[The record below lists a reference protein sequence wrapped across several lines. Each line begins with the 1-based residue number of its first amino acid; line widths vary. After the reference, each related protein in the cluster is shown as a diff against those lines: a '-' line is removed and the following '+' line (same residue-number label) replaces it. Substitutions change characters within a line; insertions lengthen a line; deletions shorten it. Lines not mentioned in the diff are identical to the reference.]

1 MPLWTGGM
9 HPDHVSR
16 RKADPL
22 PSLAARVQLGDRGAL
37 EKLLRALEP
46 PLLAHVNTI
55 VNDRDLADD
64 VLQEV
69 LLKISR
75 GLGSLREPNWV
86 RAWAY
91 RITTREA
98 IRVVR
103 AERHQRCDAIDDL
116 DDMPAADEEDAV
128 APDDARDEVLACL
141 DELPRRAQL
150 VLRMRYLEEMSQQE
164 IAEALEI
171 PLGTV
176 KSRLA
181 YGLSV
186 LRRMTNRG

>member
-1 MPLWTGGM
+1 M
-9 HPDHVSR
+9 HPDRATRAKTES
-16 RKADPL
+16 L
-22 PSLAARVQLGDRGAL
+22 PSLAARAQLGDRGAL
-37 EKLLRALEP
+37 ERLLRALEV

-55 VNDRDLADD
+55 VDDRDLADD

-75 GLGSLREPNWV
+75 GLGSLRAPDWV

-98 IRVVR
+98 IRVAR
-103 AERHQRCDAIDDL
+103 AERHQRHEAVVDWDDL
-116 DDMPAADEEDAV
+116 PAAAGEDV
-128 APDDARDEVLACL
+128 FAPDDAPGEILARL
-141 DELPRRAQL
+141 DALPRRAQL
-150 VLRMRYLEEMSQQE
+150 VLRMRYLEELSQQE

-176 KSRLA
+176 KSRIA
-181 YGLSV
+181 YGLSA
-186 LRRMTNRG
+186 LRRVTSRGA